1 MEVRCRARAKKT
13 EARRVNRGRAGKRR
27 SLSLR
32 WIMAAQCSQAERRL
46 LLFDLGGCDDLGP
59 TPGIRFLEG
68 CELLRRRGKWRSA
81 DRRQIFFRLGA
92 VDQAADQSIEPGD
105 GFAGWFGAREKRVPI
120 HTF

>member
-13 EARRVNRGRAGKRR
+13 SARRVNRGRAGKRR

-68 CELLRRRGKWRSA
+68 CEPLRRRGKWRRP
-81 DRRQIFFRLGA
+81 DRRQIFFPLGA
-92 VDQAADQSIEPGD
+92 VDQAGGQTTAPGAE
-105 GFAGWFGAREKRVPI
+105 F
-120 HTF
+120 